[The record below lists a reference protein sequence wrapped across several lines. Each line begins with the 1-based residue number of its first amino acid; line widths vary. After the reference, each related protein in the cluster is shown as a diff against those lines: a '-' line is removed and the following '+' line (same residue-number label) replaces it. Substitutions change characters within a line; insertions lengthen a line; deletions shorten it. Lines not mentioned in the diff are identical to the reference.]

1 MSRVKNPC
9 SRSPHGVW
17 AHSAD
22 LSPINPP
29 GIVMRTVDVI
39 VTLLAATD
47 KLVLVSLHGDRDNAV
62 WLHRDA
68 ISIAGLIE
76 SDHNCIITLPA
87 QLARKKKLISYVSR
101 PRHPNSVY
109 QATGRARRRM
119 HHDPATTL
127 ERWSVRRSFWQYL
140 KPMWQRIPSSLV
152 VRNVRQRG

>member
-1 MSRVKNPC
+1 
-9 SRSPHGVW
+9 
-17 AHSAD
+17 
-22 LSPINPP
+22 
-29 GIVMRTVDVI
+29 MRTVDVI

-87 QLARKKKLISYVSR
+87 QLARTKNLISYVSR

-109 QATGRARRRM
+109 QVAGRARRRM
-119 HHDPATTL
+119 HHDAATTLL
-127 ERWSVRRSFWQYL
+127 ERWSVRRSFWQYVKSML
-140 KPMWQRIPSSLV
+140 RIGAAAMKRPSPA
-152 VRNVRQRG
+152 RHF